1 MADAAQPQDEPSE
14 DEVPAPTDAFEAC
27 AHADPIPLDRAA
39 LCIAAHCRRCD
50 VEVSATLGELDRLAN
65 AVSEPTPVGVV
76 DLLFGSEGF
85 AGNRSNYED
94 PSNSYLDLV
103 VARRRGIPITL
114 AVVTIEVGRRAG
126 VSLHGVGMPG
136 HFLVGTTDPDVFIDA
151 FDGRFVDRSTA
162 RDIFGRFESRQA
174 FSDGFLTPT
183 PSVAILQ
190 RMLNNLRMIHMRQ
203 ADAMSLVAVLE
214 LVTRLPRCP
223 ASEFMRLGQAL
234 AALGRPDDGARSLEA
249 AAERFGAS
257 EASQMHGL
265 ARRLWS
271 QLN

>member
-1 MADAAQPQDEPSE
+1 MADAAQPDDAPPGDEAPS
-14 DEVPAPTDAFEAC
+14 PADVFEAC
-27 AHADPIPLDRAA
+27 AQADPIPLDTAS

-50 VEVSATLGELDRLAN
+50 VDESATLGELDRLAN

-76 DLLFGSEGF
+76 DLLFGAEGF
-85 AGNRSNYED
+85 AGNRGNYEN

-114 AVVTIEVGRRAG
+114 AVVAIEVGRRAG
-126 VSLHGVGMPG
+126 VALHGVGMPG

-151 FDGRFVDRSTA
+151 FDGRFVDRSAA
-162 RDIFGRFESRQA
+162 RDIFGRFESRQT
-174 FSDGFLTPT
+174 FSDDFLTPT

-190 RMLNNLRMIHMRQ
+190 RMLNNLRMLHMRQ
-203 ADAMSLVAVLE
+203 ADAASLVAVLE
-214 LVTRLPRCP
+214 LVTRLPQCP

-234 AALGRPDDGARSLEA
+234 SALGRPDDGARLLEA

-257 EASQMHGL
+257 EASQMSGL